1 MGIRRGSSPFIAV
14 PEGAIMTS
22 GRLISAATVA
32 TLATILVAA
41 PAALAANAA
50 AAATEE
56 LQEVLVTARGR
67 VEQLQEV
74 PLAITSLGS
83 ETIENAGVE
92 NIREIA
98 YLTPGITIRSFGA
111 EQGVRAVI
119 RGQADIQGGT
129 GDPGVAIF
137 LDGVYLANS
146 GAVSLGVMNL
156 ERVEV
161 VKGPVSALY
170 GRNAANGAI
179 NYISRSPGDKLV
191 YRATATF
198 GADALAG
205 GRFYIAG
212 PVIQDRLSLGF
223 AFQSENYDGGYQ
235 DKLTGI
241 KAGGYRKND
250 MQVTAAFKP
259 VEKLSIKAAYYY
271 GDDKFGLNP
280 GFFFDNTCG
289 VPAPAGLSAAE
300 MGVYPALSA
309 YCGEMNPGR
318 FQSPVPP
325 AEVTGNTR
333 RVDLASL
340 HVDYDFGPLTASLIA
355 GYNKE
360 KSLRFGNL
368 MGGRYAFTVPLL
380 EPGAPANCIYLTNPL
395 CDQTINVTYTGFG
408 GNIVTK
414 ERSLELRLTSASEQR
429 FRWQAGGFYYKED
442 NEQYNSNGTRA
453 DLPTACLAAA
463 GVTAGCRVGSAAP
476 NATLNDL
483 LVNNSLLQTLNL
495 ISPAGTLVDILSGT
509 FRTAKQ
515 SSWFAGFDVDLVKGL
530 SLAGEFRDVKDTRTL
545 QGKNPPSFNGGGLI
559 GTQRLADFTYNN
571 YRVTLKYDIQ
581 PGMMVY
587 ASNATGTRAGGFN
600 TTTYVPELTFDPE
613 KNTASELGFKS
624 AFLDGKLKFN
634 TAVFHVN
641 ADNLQIAAPTGNPA
655 PNGSTDALITTKNVG
670 IVSTDGFE
678 VEVSF
683 SPTRNATLNF
693 GLGYADPK
701 ISGKVY
707 QVSSARSPLSPA
719 TSPANADPNTACL
732 LIPSCAPRVDSVDVD
747 PSAAVA
753 LRYRANLGGLLP
765 PAVAKLQYNL
775 GAELTGHAFGEWN
788 WRARGDYR
796 YESKQYL
803 DLLNLAWWGPRMLTN
818 LRFGLEKNRVRIE
831 AFVDNLSQDNTPE
844 VGSYGFENRT
854 GGVTFLAA
862 SAPAARTFGLQAS
875 YRFD

>member
-1 MGIRRGSSPFIAV
+1 MVR
-14 PEGAIMTS
+14 E
-22 GRLISAATVA
+22 RLIDAA
-32 TLATILVAA
+32 LVV
-41 PAALAANAA
+41 ALAATMLDAPLA
-50 AAATEE
+50 RSASPAVAATEE

-83 ETIENAGVE
+83 EAMENAGVE

-212 PVIQDRLSLGF
+212 PVVPDRLSLGF
-223 AFQSENYDGGYQ
+223 AFQTEHYDGGYK
-235 DKLTGI
+235 DNLTGI

-250 MQVTAAFKP
+250 MQVTAAFTP
-259 VEKLSIKAAYYY
+259 TDKLSVKAAYYY

-280 GFFFDNTCG
+280 GFYFDNTCG

-300 MGVYPALSA
+300 NAVFPSLSA
-309 YCGEMNPGR
+309 FCGQLNPGR

-325 AEVTGNTR
+325 SEVTGNTR

-340 HVDYDFGPLTASLIA
+340 HVDYDFGPLTASLIG

-368 MGGRYAFTVPLL
+368 MGGRYAFTVPLI
-380 EPGAPANCIYLTNPL
+380 EPGAPANCVYLANPL

-408 GNIVTK
+408 GNILTK
-414 ERSLELRLTSASEQR
+414 ERSLELRLTSSSKQR

-453 DLPTACLAAA
+453 DLPAACLAATGSA
-463 GVTAGCRVGSAAP
+463 TGCRVGSSVP
-476 NATLNDL
+476 NATLTDL

-515 SSWFAGFDVDLVKGL
+515 SSWFAGFDVDLIKGL
-530 SLAGEFRDVKDTRTL
+530 SLAGEFRDVKDTRTQ
-545 QGKNPPSFNGGGLI
+545 QGKNPPSLSGGGLI
-559 GTQRLADFTYNN
+559 GTQRLADFSYNN
-571 YRVTLKYDIQ
+571 YRVTLKYDIK

-624 AFLDGKLKFN
+624 TFLDSKLKFN
-634 TAVFHVN
+634 AAVFHIN
-641 ADNLQIAAPTGNPA
+641 ADNLQIAAPTGNPT

-670 IVSTDGFE
+670 IVSTNGFE
-678 VEVSF
+678 IELAY
-683 SPTRNATLNF
+683 SPMRSATFNF

-732 LIPSCAPRVDSVDVD
+732 AIPSCASRIDTVDVD

-765 PAVAKLQYNL
+765 PAVSKLQYNA
-775 GAELTGHAFGEWN
+775 GAEFTGHAFGEWG

-803 DLLNLAWWGPRMLTN
+803 DLLNLAWWGPRKLIN
-818 LRFGLEKNRVRIE
+818 LRFGLEKKRLRVE
-831 AFVDNLSQDNTPE
+831 VFADNLSQDDTPE
-844 VGSYGFENRT
+844 VGSYGFDNRT